1 MNNVTGLYSSGIV
14 VIAGAVVNVSERS
27 LFSFCPNGA
36 LA

>member
-1 MNNVTGLYSSGIV
+1 MGSVCISSGTA